1 MPNVASYYII
11 NLVKTRLR
19 STLLPLIT
27 ALIWGTA
34 FVAQDVC
41 AGRIPPMT
49 FNALRFAIAVV
60 FLFAVKLVINAVR
73 KHKAKLSETELSGSE
88 PAPPERAPF
97 KTLVFAG
104 ALCGLALSVASNL
117 QQAGMELG
125 LEAGKSGFIT
135 ALYVVLVPIG
145 GLFLKKRV
153 PAVFWAALPL
163 AVAGLYLLCINGGFT
178 IAAGDLLTLLCAVAF
193 TVQILLI
200 DRFAGS
206 LDPISFCIA
215 EFVTASLTSALGAA
229 IFESPDWSLVA
240 EYVWPM
246 LYVAVFSCGVAYLL
260 QIIAQRDGNPAIVSL
275 LFSMESVFSVIFG
288 AIILHQRLTPRE
300 YLGCA
305 LIFAAVIIVQLRL
318 PGQKTDCQQEPPVV

>member
-1 MPNVASYYII
+1 
-11 NLVKTRLR
+11 
-19 STLLPLIT
+19 
-27 ALIWGTA
+27 
-34 FVAQDVC
+34 
-41 AGRIPPMT
+41 MT
-49 FNALRFAIAVV
+49 FNALRFAVAVV
-60 FLFAVKLVINAVR
+60 FLFAVKLVINAIKR
-73 KHKAKLSETELSGSE
+73 RKAKPSDMEPSDAETAS
-88 PAPPERAPF
+88 PRRAPVR
-97 KTLVFAG
+97 TLIFAG

-163 AVAGLYLLCINGGFT
+163 AVIGLYLLCVNGGFT
-178 IAAGDLLTLLCAVAF
+178 VAAGDLLTLLCAAAF

-215 EFVTASLTSALGAA
+215 EFVTASLTSAIGAA
-229 IFESPDWSLVA
+229 LFESPDWGLVA
-240 EYVWPM
+240 QYVWPM

-318 PGQKTDCQQEPPVV
+318 PGQKTDCQQGPPVV